1 MNKQTNEI
9 YLHLASKA
17 DTGIRISDS
26 LSENSL
32 RFTVYKQ
39 CPNTV
44 HLPILTVHL
53 SMQVSGTASLNDL
66 QIVNSLNLI

>member
-9 YLHLASKA
+9 YLYLASKA

-26 LSENSL
+26 LTISENSL

-44 HLPILTVHL
+44 QQL
-53 SMQVSGTASLNDL
+53 SSYPHSSPLYAS
-66 QIVNSLNLI
+66 IWYSVVK